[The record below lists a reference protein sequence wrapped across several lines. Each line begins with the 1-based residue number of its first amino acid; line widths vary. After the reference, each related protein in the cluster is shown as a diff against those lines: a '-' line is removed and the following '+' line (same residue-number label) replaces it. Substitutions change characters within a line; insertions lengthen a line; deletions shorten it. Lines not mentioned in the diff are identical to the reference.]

1 MKFYQCSHCKNII
14 TYVDNK
20 GVPVMCCGEKM
31 QELVPGTVDAALEK
45 HVPVVEKDGNKV
57 TVKVGSVTHPMLE
70 EHYIVFI
77 AIETKQGS
85 QIKYLKAGEAPEAV
99 FAIADGDEFVAA
111 YEYCN
116 LHGLWKA

>member
-31 QELVPGTVDAALEK
+31 QELVPGTVDAAAEK
-45 HVPVVEKDGNKV
+45 HVPVVKKDGNKV
-57 TVKVGSVTHPMLE
+57 TVSVGSVTHPMLE
-70 EHYIVFI
+70 EHSIQFI
-77 AIETKQGS
+77 AVETKQGS
-85 QIKYLKAGEAPEAV
+85 QIKYLKPNEAPEAV

-116 LHGLWKA
+116 VHGLWDS

>member
-1 MKFYQCSHCKNII
+1 MKFYQCSHCKNVI

-45 HVPVVEKDGNKV
+45 HVPVVEKAGNKV
-57 TVKVGSVTHPMLE
+57 SVKIGSVTHPMLE

-77 AIETKQGS
+77 AIETKNGS
-85 QIKYLKAGEAPEAV
+85 QIKYLKPGEEPAAEFV
-99 FAIADGDEFVAA
+99 LADGDEFVAA

>member
-31 QELVPGTVDAALEK
+31 QELVPGTVDAAAEK
-45 HVPVVEKDGNKV
+45 HVPVVKKDGNKV
-57 TVKVGSVTHPMLE
+57 TVSVGSVTHPMLE
-70 EHYIVFI
+70 EHSIQFI
-77 AIETKQGS
+77 AVETKQGS
-85 QIKYLKAGEAPEAV
+85 QIKYLKPSEAPEAV

>member
-14 TYVDNK
+14 TYVENK

-57 TVKVGSVTHPMLE
+57 AQHPL
-70 EHYIVFI
+70 HRHRD
-77 AIETKQGS
+77 KRGQPD
-85 QIKYLKAGEAPEAV
+85 QIS
-99 FAIADGDEFVAA
+99 
-111 YEYCN
+111 
-116 LHGLWKA
+116 

>member
-31 QELVPGTVDAALEK
+31 QELVPGTVAAAQEK
-45 HVPVVEKDGNKV
+45 HVPVVEKNGNKV
-57 TVKVGSVTHPMLE
+57 SVKVGSVTHPMLE
-70 EHYIVFI
+70 EHSIIFI
-77 AIETKQGS
+77 AIETKNGS
-85 QIKYLKAGEAPEAV
+85 QIKYLKPGEEPAAE
-99 FAIADGDEFVAA
+99 FALADGDEFVAA

>member
-14 TYVDNK
+14 TYIDNK

-57 TVKVGSVTHPMLE
+57 SVKVGSVTHPMLE

-77 AIETKQGS
+77 AIETKNGY
-85 QIKYLKAGEAPEAV
+85 QIKYLKPGEEPAAEFV
-99 FAIADGDEFVAA
+99 IADGDEFVAA